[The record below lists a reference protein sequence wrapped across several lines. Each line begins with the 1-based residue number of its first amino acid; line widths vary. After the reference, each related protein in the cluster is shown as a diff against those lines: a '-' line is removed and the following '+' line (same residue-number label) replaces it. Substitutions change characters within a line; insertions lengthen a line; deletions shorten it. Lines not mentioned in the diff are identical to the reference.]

1 MNTNLSIDST
11 LKILICEEDNR
22 VLRRLSSWI
31 RAMGDEVFFSDDGI
45 VAKEMYD
52 ELQPDIILISPEL
65 KSMGGIELIENIKKA
80 NPHQA
85 IILMLS
91 SDAEASV
98 FKDAID
104 LQVDKYLNKPVDATL
119 LFQAIEALSK
129 EKIWHEDYKIQKQ
142 LLQDY
147 KDAIDLSF
155 SVSKHDKDGKIFY
168 VNSSFCKTTK
178 LTYEEAMQGT
188 INPLDNQNADMEHVW
203 RELNENYIYRDRQ
216 TFKFDDKQ
224 DHIIDITAV
233 AILDKNNEI
242 SEFLVFSNDVSEVVY
257 AARKIKQQEIDQ
269 KLQKLEHAKE
279 VNKIKDSF
287 LTVFTHELKTPL
299 NAIINFSE
307 YVNKHLQKQEFK
319 KRDTLVHQVA
329 QINASGWNMLDMIT
343 NLIDAMKL
351 KDGVLELQKS
361 EFYLNDIVDTLLQK
375 HAVELE
381 GIKVLKAYKKSYS
394 ICSDEL
400 RVKQILN
407 NLISNAI
414 KYSKSSIVIII
425 KANKEEFVIEILDDG
440 DGFSDKQSAI
450 KLFEQSGED
459 DMTRTAKGTGVG
471 LYIVQQLCSRL
482 GYKVTIADSK
492 ELGGARVVIRGKKDI
507 EI

>member
-1 MNTNLSIDST
+1 MNSSDSIDSK

-22 VLRRLSSWI
+22 VLRRLSSWVK
-31 RAMGDEVFFSDDGI
+31 AMGDEVYTSDDGI
-45 VAKEMYD
+45 HAQ
-52 ELQPDIILISPEL
+52 ELFNEIRPDIILVSPGL
-65 KSMGGIELIENIKKA
+65 KSMGGIEFIEKVKQA
-80 NPHQA
+80 YPSQA
-85 IILMLS
+85 IVLMLS
-91 SDAEASV
+91 SDTDANV
-98 FKDAID
+98 FKLSID

-119 LFQAIEALSK
+119 LFNTIEALSK
-129 EKIWHEDYKIQKQ
+129 EKLWHEDYKVQKQ

-155 SVSKHDKDGKIFY
+155 SVTKHDKEGKIFY
-168 VNSSFCKTTK
+168 VNDSFCKTTN
-178 LTYEEAMQGT
+178 LSYEEAMQGV
-188 INPLDNQNADMEHVW
+188 INPLNNENADMEHVW

-257 AARKIKQQEIDQ
+257 AARKIKQQDIDQ
-269 KLQKLEHAKE
+269 RLQKLEHAKE

-307 YVNKHLQKQEFK
+307 YVNKHLAKEEFK
-319 KRDTLVHQVA
+319 KRDTLVHQVS
-329 QINASGWNMLDMIT
+329 QINASGWTMLDMIT

-351 KDGVLELQKS
+351 KDGMLQLHRT
-361 EFYLNDIVDTLLQK
+361 EVTLNNVVDTILKK

-381 GIKVLKAYKKSYS
+381 GIKLVKAYKKNYT
-394 ICSDEL
+394 IHSDEL

-407 NLISNAI
+407 NLITNAI
-414 KYSKSSIVIII
+414 KYSQSTIVIII
-425 KANKEEFVIEILDDG
+425 KANKEEFVIEVLDDG
-440 DGFSDKQSAI
+440 EGFSDKQNAI

-459 DMTRTAKGTGVG
+459 DMTRTAKGAGVG
-471 LYIVQQLCSRL
+471 LYIVKELCSRL
-482 GYKVTIADSK
+482 GYKVVITDSK
-492 ELGGARVVIRGKKDI
+492 ELGGARVLIRGKKDI
-507 EI
+507 EL

>member
-1 MNTNLSIDST
+1 MSADSINSK

-22 VLRRLSSWI
+22 VLRRLSSWVQ
-31 RAMGDEVFFSDDGI
+31 AMGDDVFSTDDGI
-45 VAKEMYD
+45 RAQEIFL
-52 ELQPDIILISPEL
+52 ENEPDIILISPNL
-65 KSMGGIELIENIKKA
+65 KSMGGIEFIEKVKKEH
-80 NPHQA
+80 PSQA
-85 IILMLS
+85 IVLMLS
-91 SDAEASV
+91 TDVDANV
-98 FKDAID
+98 FKHSID

-119 LFQAIEALSK
+119 LFNTIESLSK
-129 EKIWHEDYKIQKQ
+129 EKLWHEDYKMQKQ

-155 SVSKHDKDGKIFY
+155 SVTKHDKEGKIFY
-168 VNSSFCKTTK
+168 VNESFCKTTK
-178 LTYEEAMQGT
+178 LSHKEAMQGT
-188 INPLDNQNADMEHVW
+188 INPLNNPHADMEYVW
-203 RELNENYIYRDRQ
+203 KELKENYIYRDRQ

-242 SEFLVFSNDVSEVVY
+242 SEFLVFSNDVSDVVY

-307 YVNKHLQKQEFK
+307 YVSKHLAKENFK
-319 KRDTLVHQVA
+319 KRDTLIHQVS
-329 QINASGWNMLDMIT
+329 QISASGWNMLDMIT

-351 KDGVLELQKS
+351 KDGMLELHKS
-361 EFYLNDIVDTLLQK
+361 EFIINNVVETILQK

-381 GIKVLKAYKKSYS
+381 GIKIIKSYS
-394 ICSDEL
+394 KECIIYSDEL

-414 KYSKSSIVIII
+414 KYSQNSIAIVI
-425 KANKEEFVIEILDDG
+425 KSNEEEFAVEILDDG
-440 DGFSDKQSAI
+440 KGFGDKQKAI

-471 LYIVQQLCSRL
+471 LYIVKQLCNRL
-482 GYKVTIADSK
+482 RYKVSIKDSK
-492 ELGGARVVIRGKKDI
+492 ELGGARVIIRGKRNS